1 MSILTINNG
10 EFINQGS
17 SLWTIRNNDCGTN
30 SNNVPAT
37 INSVSI
43 NSIQVGTLTGSTFP
57 LTSTLKGTVYSPGGI
72 LYGGNN
78 NIQLNVTAIPIDQTL
93 ARLVILINQN
103 EVYNQN
109 FTSPFPSANNISI
122 NDGDE
127 IEVVIYCY
135 SI

>member
-17 SLWTIRNNDCGTN
+17 SLWTIRNSDCGTN
-30 SNNVPAT
+30 SNYVPAT

-43 NSIQVGTLTGSTFP
+43 NGKQVGTLKGSTFP

-78 NIQLNVTAIPIDQTL
+78 NIQVNVTAIPIDKTL
-93 ARLVILINQN
+93 ARLVIRINQN

-109 FTSPFPSANNISI
+109 FISPFPSANNISI

-127 IEVVIYCY
+127 IEVAIYCY
-135 SI
+135 ST